1 VRRAQKT
8 EKPGAQQVALKMT
21 LKEQIMEDKRRE
33 RQVNCRLNF
42 VSFRSFIFTCCDFN
56 LFLWLAR
63 YGYVFFSKE
72 KEARK
77 KLDNEEKEEN
87 DDQDEDGEGKD
98 DLLDDEDE
106 EMVEEE
112 EEEESGN
119 VIYCSRKIFT
129 RNLHLL

>member
-1 VRRAQKT
+1 
-8 EKPGAQQVALKMT
+8 
-21 LKEQIMEDKRRE
+21 MEDKRRE

-63 YGYVFFSKE
+63 YGYGTCFFPRTFFIFTIQE

-87 DDQDEDGEGKD
+87 DDQDEDGEGED
-98 DLLDDEDE
+98 DLLD
-106 EMVEEE
+106 
-112 EEEESGN
+112 
-119 VIYCSRKIFT
+119 
-129 RNLHLL
+129 